1 MSVINDQTR
10 VYVGNHYEKNIT
22 TSEITKYY
30 YFGGQRV
37 AMRNK
42 TGLIFMHGDMLGSAS
57 LATSLTGGKISEM
70 RYKPFGEV
78 RLLSNQTG
86 TDRTFTGQRVKRGI
100 GNINNTLMVH
110 ILDDAVQHLP
120 EATSPRSYFP
130 KHQLGCTIAGMS
142 RTQTDPSVL
151 HYNSI
156 ASQYDQMLTSI
167 PGDRWVRQAFQSFV
181 TQHVP
186 PGKLLLDF
194 GCGTGTDALSY
205 IERGY
210 RVIGYDNS
218 PGMLGELRHKCAAK
232 IARGQI
238 MCYSTPYRKFLSNA
252 PDTGDP
258 APDAVTANFAV
269 LNLIDELAPL
279 FDAFAKMLA
288 TQGQVIVSVLNP
300 FFWKEMIH
308 LAWWKANRSEAHLC
322 SPPAVISH
330 HTLLQC
336 IAIKNGHST
345 SMQSHPTV
353 FGKLFE
359 RTIDPFSGGAHKV
372 GQVLLGDLNIGLV
385 ALTGQLQ
392 QHYCNATGHIH
403 KGELL
408 GVVGGVAQP
417 LDQ

>member
-1 MSVINDQTR
+1 MEGLTMDGMAFSLYNGSATWDRAGVRSSSINMA
-10 VYVGNHYEKNIT
+10 
-22 TSEITKYY
+22 TKYY
-30 YFGGQRV
+30 FFGGQRV

-42 TGLIFMHGDMLGSAS
+42 TGLTFMHGDMLGSAS
-57 LATSLTGGKISEM
+57 LATSLTGGKISEL

-78 RLLSNQTG
+78 RLLSNQTA
-86 TDRTFTGQRVKRGI
+86 TDRTFTGQRVERGI

-130 KHQLGCTIAGMS
+130 KPQLGCTIAGMS

-205 IERGY
+205 IGQGY

-218 PGMLGELRHKCAAK
+218 PGMLGELRHKCAAE

-238 MCYSTPYRKFLSNA
+238 MCYGTPYRKFLSSGK
-252 PDTGDP
+252 DTGDP

-279 FDAFAKMLA
+279 FDAFAKMLVPH
-288 TQGQVIVSVLNP
+288 GQVIVSVLNP

-308 LAWWKANRSEAHLC
+308 PAWWKANRIDLAS
-322 SPPAVISH
+322 
-330 HTLLQC
+330 Q
-336 IAIKNGHST
+336 
-345 SMQSHPTV
+345 TV
-353 FGKLFE
+353 C
-359 RTIDPFSGGAHKV
+359 T
-372 GQVLLGDLNIGLV
+372 
-385 ALTGQLQ
+385 
-392 QHYCNATGHIH
+392 NATSSTAIRHFVSRIDRAASSH
-403 KGELL
+403 FARIDQAS
-408 GVVGGVAQP
+408 VGALVRYSKVADQWEQP
-417 LDQ
+417 ASLAARIESRLWRAPPLNRSGKFLFLAYQWRS